1 MSSQYVIPEST
12 ATIEYPASKR
22 KKIIDHKGK
31 VIYDSNND
39 IVEGRKYGQEKSSP
53 DRY

>member
-22 KKIIDHKGK
+22 KKIIDHKGTTEITGPK
-31 VIYDSNND
+31 NN
-39 IVEGRKYGQEKSSP
+39 Y
-53 DRY
+53 